1 VVTQR
6 LTALVALL
14 RILGLINFA
23 AVVAVVAPSRWIVW
37 CQELLGMGSFP
48 TAPIAGYL
56 ARSTSLWFAS
66 FGVFLWFVSRDVM
79 RYRSLIAFLG
89 WAMVVQG
96 LFMLGID
103 CAERMPGWWIV
114 MEGPTCLLLGAAILR
129 LVATVSAEIE
139 PPRAGE

>member
-23 AVVAVVAPSRWIVW
+23 AVVAVVAPSRWIDR
-37 CQELLGMGSFP
+37 CHELLGMGSFP
-48 TAPIAGYL
+48 TASIAGYL

-66 FGVFLWFVSRDVM
+66 FGVLLWFVSYDVT
-79 RYRSLIAFLG
+79 RYRGLIAFLG

-103 CAERMPGWWIV
+103 YAERMPGWWIA
-114 MEGPTCLLLGAAILR
+114 MEGPTCLLLGASILR
-129 LVATVSAEIE
+129 LVAAASAEIE